1 MALYGTTD
9 SDESKPKW
17 LRTGTKYTPEDVYA
31 SASGW
36 VVEAGSPA
44 TGNANPNA
52 KPEVLVAIRGLAGRI
67 GAADITTIEFVTTS
81 FSYAAGGTLS
91 VLVRFN
97 EAVDVTGSPTVTV
110 DNDQVGGG
118 SAATLVCVYA
128 SGDGTNE
135 LQFDLAIGAS
145 DATIA
150 ETNTW
155 TIGENSLALAGGT
168 IVDTGTATNSTI
180 THSAAIGTAAGSIV
194 VAA

>member
-97 EAVDVTGSPTVTV
+97 EEANFCVGERVCQGCALYTGQAPRARNNGVQQTGLREAW
-110 DNDQVGGG
+110 QVVPYVEDKGRR
-118 SAATLVCVYA
+118 
-128 SGDGTNE
+128 
-135 LQFDLAIGAS
+135 
-145 DATIA
+145 
-150 ETNTW
+150 
-155 TIGENSLALAGGT
+155 
-168 IVDTGTATNSTI
+168 
-180 THSAAIGTAAGSIV
+180 
-194 VAA
+194 